1 MGEKKLLNGLEAG
14 AIESAME
21 IIRGKSH
28 APRAPKTSKVRWIDA
43 LQFEASVRNHTFLV
57 DEPTQLAGK
66 DESPNS
72 VELVLGA
79 YGTCVATGFVW
90 NATRRG
96 IAIHS
101 LEIELNSTQD
111 NSFTF
116 LGIDPPDKGHAGLDY
131 IKVKLIIQA
140 DADDDTI
147 QELWDHTLKTSPVG
161 NTFTRTVKIEPELEI
176 SR

>member
-1 MGEKKLLNGLEAG
+1 MAEKKLLNGLEVG
-14 AIESAME
+14 AIEAAME
-21 IIRGKSH
+21 LISGKPH
-28 APRAPKTSKVRWIDA
+28 GPKAPKKSRVRWVDA

-96 IAIHS
+96 ITIHS
-101 LEIELNSTQD
+101 LDIELESTQD

-116 LGIDPPDKGHAGLDY
+116 LGIDPPDKGHAGLDF
-131 IKVKLIIQA
+131 IKVKLIVQA
-140 DADDDTI
+140 DTTDDI
-147 QELWDHTLKTSPVG
+147 IREVWDHTLKTSPVG
-161 NTFTRTVKIEPELEI
+161 NTLTRAVKIEPELEI